1 MQHTLSKLSKWSYR
15 PALAA
20 IGLSLGLATAASAQ
34 TYPAQPVQVVIPFSA
49 GGPTDIIGRELAK
62 ALSEEL
68 KQQFVVENKTGAS
81 GTIATSYVA
90 RAKPN
95 GYTVL
100 FHEVAAT
107 FGIQPRVMPSL
118 PYDVAQDF
126 TPVGLA
132 ARGPI
137 FLLVNDALPVTNL
150 KELIALAK
158 QKPGMLT
165 FGSAGGSGQLPTHI
179 GPELFKVKQGLDI
192 LHVPYK
198 GTGPALIDLAAG
210 RLSFMMTTGTG
221 SAKAFLDAGKIRA
234 IAVTG
239 KTRSERMPDVATFLE
254 QGVPIPE
261 LNDGTAWGL
270 FGPAGLPDDVV
281 AKLNAAMQKV
291 LGSPELRASF
301 ARLDIYPAKS
311 TAKELGALMRTESS
325 TWKPL
330 VAKMNIK
337 AG

>member
-1 MQHTLSKLSKWSYR
+1 MLDTLIKLKKSLYR

-20 IGLSLGLATAASAQ
+20 LGLSLGLATATSAE
-34 TYPAQPVQVVIPFSA
+34 TFPTQPVHLVIPFSA

-90 RAKPN
+90 RSKPN
-95 GYTVL
+95 GYTLL

-107 FGIQPRVMPSL
+107 FGIQPEVLPSL
-118 PYDVAQDF
+118 PYNVEKDF
-126 TPVGLA
+126 TPIGLA

-137 FLLVNDALPVTNL
+137 FLLVNDALPVTNV

-158 QKPGMLT
+158 EKPGAVA
-165 FGSAGGSGQLPTHI
+165 FGSAGGAGQLPTHI

-210 RLSFMMTTGTG
+210 RLAFMMTTGTG

-234 IAVTG
+234 VAVTG
-239 KTRSERMPDVATFLE
+239 KTRSERLPEVATFLE

-261 LNDGTAWGL
+261 LNEGTGWGI
-270 FGPAGLPDDVV
+270 FGPAGIPDDVV

-291 LGSPELRASF
+291 LKSPELRASF
-301 ARLDIYPAKS
+301 ARLDIYPATS
-311 TAKELGALMRTESS
+311 SAKELGDLMRTEAG
-325 TWKPL
+325 TWKQLLPE
-330 VAKMNIK
+330 MNIK